1 MTNKS
6 IMELLTKIDTKLDS
20 IELRV
25 SKLEASTT
33 NTKTSTTKKL
43 SAKQKAVQQRRA
55 TIQGEKCITAVT
67 FKELMAKNGKT
78 WDDVSSIYES
88 HRTSYSLEGKQKAY
102 FATANELGWL

>member
-33 NTKTSTTKKL
+33 NTKASTTKKL
-43 SAKQKAVQQRRA
+43 SAKQKAAQQRRA
-55 TIQGEKCITAVT
+55 TIQGEECMTAVT
-67 FKELMAKNGKT
+67 FKELMAKYGKT

-88 HRTSYSLEGKQKAY
+88 HRTSYSLEDKQKAY
-102 FATANELGWL
+102 FATAKELGWS